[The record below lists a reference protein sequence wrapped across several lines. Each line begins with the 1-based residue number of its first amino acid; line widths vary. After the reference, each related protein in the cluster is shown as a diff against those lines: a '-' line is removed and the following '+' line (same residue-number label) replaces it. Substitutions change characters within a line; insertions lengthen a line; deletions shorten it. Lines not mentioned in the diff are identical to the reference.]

1 MASRRKRRTGRSWI
15 IGTGLFAI
23 CCALALVLIVFR
35 RAGETTVTT
44 VPLPVPAAT
53 QRSPVPQTP
62 ATSSR
67 ATPTPRAGALARPVI
82 PEGLVRARITNV
94 VDGDTVDVLIDGQTE
109 RLRLIGIDT
118 PETVRPNQPVECFG
132 REASAFAQALL
143 NGQDVLLE
151 DDPSQDDRDRFG
163 RLLRYVWLPDGRL
176 VNYEM
181 IVQGYAFEYTYAL
194 PYTYQAQFRAAQLA
208 AREAQT
214 GLWSPSTC
222 NGERQP
228 SGAAT
233 PVSPATTAPTA
244 ALPAATPLQTTAH
257 SLPPSFNGCRPDPNS
272 VSAPNAPVAIVNIDK
287 RAEEVTLKNVSDA
300 PINLDGWIMCSI
312 RGNQTHT
319 GIGGI
324 LGPGETRVFR
334 HAGDGTIWS
343 NAESDPGALYDP
355 AGRLVAYWPDR

>member
-1 MASRRKRRTGRSWI
+1 MVRGRKRRAGRLWI
-15 IGTGLFAI
+15 IGAGLFAV
-23 CCALALVLIVFR
+23 CCALALALIVFR
-35 RAGETTVTT
+35 RARDVT
-44 VPLPVPAAT
+44 VPLSAPAPTAT
-53 QRSPVPQTP
+53 QRSPSPQTP

-67 ATPTPRAGALARPVI
+67 ATPAPPASTRTRPVI

-94 VDGDTVDVLIDGQTE
+94 VDGDTVDVLIDGREE

-118 PETVRPNQPVECFG
+118 PETVRPDHPVECFG
-132 REASAFAQALL
+132 REASAFARELL

-151 DDPSQDDRDRFG
+151 DDPGQDNRDRFG

-181 IVQGYAFEYTYAL
+181 IVQGYAFEYTYNR
-194 PYTYQAQFRAAQLA
+194 PYTYQAPFRAAQQA

-228 SGAAT
+228 PERAT
-233 PVSPATTAPTA
+233 PIPPATTALPA
-244 ALPAATPLQTTAH
+244 SLPAATPPQAAAP
-257 SLPPSFNGCRPDPNS
+257 SLSPSFNGCRPDPNS
-272 VSAPNAPVAIVNIDK
+272 ASAPNMPVAIVNIDK
-287 RAEEVTLKNVSDA
+287 RAEEVTLRNVSDA

-319 GIGGI
+319 GIGGP
-324 LGPGETRVFR
+324 LGPGETRVYR
-334 HAGDGTIWS
+334 HAGAEAIWS

-355 AGRLVAYWPDR
+355 EGRLVAYWPD